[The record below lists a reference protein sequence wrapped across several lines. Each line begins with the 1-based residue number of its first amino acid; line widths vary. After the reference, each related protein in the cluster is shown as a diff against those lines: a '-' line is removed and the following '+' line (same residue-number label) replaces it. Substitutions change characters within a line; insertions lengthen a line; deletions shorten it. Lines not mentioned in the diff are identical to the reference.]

1 MPDYHMSMGIE
12 VIFKIAAIGL
22 ITAVVN
28 ILLKKADKDE
38 LATLTTIA
46 ALVIVL
52 LIVVDMLIQLFS
64 TLQDLFNF

>member
-1 MPDYHMSMGIE
+1 MSMGIE